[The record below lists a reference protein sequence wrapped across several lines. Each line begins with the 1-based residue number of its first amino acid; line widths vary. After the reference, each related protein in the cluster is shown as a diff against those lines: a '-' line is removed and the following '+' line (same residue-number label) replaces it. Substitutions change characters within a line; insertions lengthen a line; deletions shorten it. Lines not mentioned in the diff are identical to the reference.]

1 MTKQPQYN
9 AYLRQISPGAAAH
22 TAPTYH
28 PLSTNQSLVIGRD
41 PNCQIVLNSTN
52 YPGVSSRH
60 LEIRPMIPLG
70 NSPSWQVYD
79 LGSSNGTY
87 VNNQRLQ
94 GCRTLQVGDRISLGQ
109 QGVEFVFEC
118 QVSTPGLPGRPLNIQ
133 SGDSLHLS
141 QMLPIIS
148 TRQDLFKKAYLI
160 PGVLTVLLVVGL
172 FAAIGNPA
180 LFNALLA
187 VYLIGAGYYFVYQL
201 GGKPKPWWL
210 LLGSAIATI
219 LLLISPVLPLFI
231 LVFRQILPGAIPTEG
246 TEIGF
251 MPLLIRMFFGAG
263 MMEELLKALPVF
275 AALWIGRMLKLPW
288 RERVGV
294 WEPLDG
300 ILLATASAAGFTL
313 LETLGQYVP
322 GIVQQVATEAGE
334 GAGEL
339 IGIQLLIPRIIGSV
353 AGHMAYS
360 GYFGYFIGLSVLK
373 PSKRWSI
380 LAVGYLTASALHALW
395 NSVGGISPDNP
406 VMTIL
411 LQATAGVVAYAFL
424 MAAIL
429 KARQLSPIR
438 SQNWATQYYNPLPLP
453 QAPFSLR
460 IQQKTIPLI
469 VGTRL
474 QAQQIL
480 GLGAQSPNGVVAE
493 VNANPKDL
501 TLIGLQNCSN
511 QVWIATLANGQQ
523 KQIDPGRSI
532 KLAVGTKI
540 NFGSV
545 QGEVR

>member
-9 AYLRQISPGAAAH
+9 AYLRQIYPKAAAH
-22 TAPTYH
+22 TAPTHH
-28 PLSTNQSLVIGRD
+28 PLLTNQSIVIGRE

-60 LEIRPMIPLG
+60 LEIRPVMPSG
-70 NSPSWQVYD
+70 SPPSWQICD

-87 VNNQRLQ
+87 INNQRLQ
-94 GCRTLQVGDRISLGQ
+94 GCRTLQLGDRISLGQ

-118 QVSTPGLPGRPLNIQ
+118 QVSNPGLPGRPLNIQ
-133 SGDSLHLS
+133 PGDSLHLS
-141 QMLPIIS
+141 QMLPIIA

-172 FAAIGNPA
+172 FAAIGNPD

-201 GGKPKPWWL
+201 GGKQKPWWL
-210 LLGSAIATI
+210 LIGSAITTV
-219 LLLISPVLPLFI
+219 LLLLSPIWSLFI
-231 LVFRQILPGAIPTEG
+231 LVFRQILPGEIPTEG

-251 MPLLIRMFFGAG
+251 LSSFIHYFFGAG
-263 MMEELLKALPVF
+263 MAEELLKAIPVF
-275 AALWIGRMLKLPW
+275 LALGIGRMLRTPW

-322 GIVQQVATEAGE
+322 GAIQQVATQAGE

-373 PSKRWSI
+373 PSRRWSI
-380 LAVGYLTASALHALW
+380 LAIGYLTASALHALW
-395 NSVGGISPDNP
+395 NASGAISNLVTAFAGI
-406 VMTIL
+406 L
-411 LQATAGVVAYAFL
+411 AYAFL

-438 SQNWATQYYNPLPLP
+438 SQNWATQYYSPPILP

-460 IQQKTIPLI
+460 IQQKTIPLT

-474 QAQQIL
+474 QAGEIP
-480 GLGAQSPNGVVAE
+480 GLGAQSANGIVAE
-493 VNANPKDL
+493 VNANPKDPSIL
-501 TLIGLQNCSN
+501 GLQNCSN
-511 QVWIATLANGQQ
+511 QFWIATLPIGQQ

-545 QGEVR
+545 QGEVRS

>member
-1 MTKQPQYN
+1 MTRQPQYN
-9 AYLRQISPGAAAH
+9 AYLKQIFLSASAR

-28 PLSTNQSLVIGRD
+28 PLSTNQSIVFGRD
-41 PNCQIVLNSTN
+41 SNCQIVLSSTN

-60 LEIRPMIPLG
+60 LEIRPVIPLG
-70 NSPSWQVYD
+70 NLPSWEVCD

-109 QGVEFVFEC
+109 QGVEFIFEC
-118 QVSTPGLPGRPLNIQ
+118 QVSTSGLPGRPLNIQ
-133 SGDSLHLS
+133 PGDSLHLS
-141 QMLPIIS
+141 QVLPILS

-160 PGVLTVLLVVGL
+160 PGILTVLLVVGL
-172 FAAIGNPA
+172 FAAIGNPQV
-180 LFNALLA
+180 FNALLA
-187 VYLIGAGYYFVYQL
+187 IYLIGAAYYFVYQL
-201 GGKPKPWWL
+201 SGKSKPWWL
-210 LLGSAIATI
+210 LLGSAITTI
-219 LLLISPVLPLFI
+219 FLLLSPILPLFI
-231 LVFRQILPGAIPTEG
+231 FVFRQILPGEIPEG

-251 MPLLIRMFFGAG
+251 FPSFIHYFFGAG

-275 AALWIGRMLKLPW
+275 AALGIGRMLRSPW

-294 WEPLDG
+294 CEPLDG

-322 GIVQQVATEAGE
+322 GIVQQVASQAGK
-334 GAGEL
+334 GAGDL
-339 IGIQLLIPRIIGSV
+339 FGIQLLIPRIIGSV

-380 LAVGYLTASALHALW
+380 LAIGYLTASVLHALW
-395 NSVGGISPDNP
+395 NASGAISNL
-406 VMTIL
+406 VT
-411 LQATAGVVAYAFL
+411 AFAGVLAYAFL

-438 SQNWATQYYNPLPLP
+438 SQNWATQYYSPPPIP
-453 QAPFSLR
+453 QAPFFLR
-460 IQQKTIPLI
+460 IQHQTIPLT
-469 VGTRL
+469 VGTQL
-474 QAQQIL
+474 QAWDIP
-480 GLGAQSPNGVVAE
+480 GLGTQSVNGVVAE
-493 VNANPKDL
+493 VNANPKDPTIL
-501 TLIGLQNCSN
+501 GLLNCSN
-511 QVWIATLANGQQ
+511 QVWTATLANGQQ

-532 KLAVGTKI
+532 KLVVSTKI

-545 QGEVR
+545 KGEIM